1 LGRLDEQIKIR
12 GFRVEPGEIEAL
24 LCHHAKVTQAV
35 VVARGVDSAR
45 QLVAYVVGAELQP
58 RDAIELKV
66 YLRQRLPAYMLPSAV
81 VVLGA
86 LPLTANHKIDRGAL
100 PDPTDRGARLTGL
113 FVEPRSPRQ
122 RRIASLW
129 AELLAVDRVGLHDN
143 FFELGGHS
151 LLATELV
158 ARVEQ
163 ELGMRVRLR
172 RLFEDATLEGFCGAL
187 DRADEDSGG
196 AIESCG

>member
-1 LGRLDEQIKIR
+1 
-12 GFRVEPGEIEAL
+12 
-24 LCHHAKVTQAV
+24 
-35 VVARGVDSAR
+35 
-45 QLVAYVVGAELQP
+45 
-58 RDAIELKV
+58 
-66 YLRQRLPAYMLPSAV
+66 
-81 VVLGA
+81 
-86 LPLTANHKIDRGAL
+86 
-100 PDPTDRGARLTGL
+100 
-113 FVEPRSPRQ
+113 
-122 RRIASLW
+122 
-129 AELLAVDRVGLHDN
+129 LAVDRVGLHDN